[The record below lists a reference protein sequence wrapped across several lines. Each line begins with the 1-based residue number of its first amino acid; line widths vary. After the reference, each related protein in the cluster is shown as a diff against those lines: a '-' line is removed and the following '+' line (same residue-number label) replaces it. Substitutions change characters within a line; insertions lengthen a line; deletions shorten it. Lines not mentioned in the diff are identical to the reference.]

1 VWIIET
7 DNYNNGGNAI
17 LRAYNAENLGSEL
30 YNSQQNAG
38 RDQAGLPVKF
48 SVPTVADGHVFV
60 GAQGQVDMYGL
71 LQ

>member
-1 VWIIET
+1 V
-7 DNYNNGGNAI
+7 
-17 LRAYNAENLGSEL
+17 LHAYNAENLSSEL

-38 RDQAGLPVKF
+38 RDAAGLPVKF
-48 SVPTVADGHVFV
+48 SVPTVIDGHVFV